1 MPVIEC
7 DVETAAERLAAAG
20 VEIRAG
26 NTAHERWR
34 AESEDAEAVAVAY
47 HRKIVVQGN
56 RPHRLASVVRNDG
69 EDGASGTGNDR
80 VYCYFDGASRGNP
93 GPAAIGW
100 VLVTDAGIV
109 AEGGE
114 RIADTTNNRAEYE
127 ALIRVLEVA
136 GEYGFSEVNVRGDSE
151 LVCKQIRREYETSQP
166 ALRERRVRVHELLDG
181 FGEWTIEHVPRAVN
195 DRADAR
201 ANEALDDE

>member
-7 DVETAAERLAAAG
+7 DVAAAAERLGAAG
-20 VEIRAG
+20 VETRAG
-26 NTAHERWR
+26 NTDHERWR
-34 AESEDAEAVAVAY
+34 AESAEAVAVAY
-47 HRKIVVQGN
+47 NWKVVVQGS
-56 RPHRLASVVRNDG
+56 RPHQLASVVRNDDG
-69 EDGASGTGNDR
+69 DDADGAGSSR

-100 VLVTDAGIV
+100 VLVADGGIV

-136 GEYGFSEVNVRGDSE
+136 EEYGFSEVNVRGDSE
-151 LVCKQIRREYETSQP
+151 LICKQVHGEYETNQP
-166 ALRERRVRVHELLDG
+166 ALRERRVTVRELLAG
-181 FGEWTIEHVPRAVN
+181 FEDWTLEHVPREVN

-201 ANEALDDE
+201 ANEALDHE

>member
-7 DVETAAERLAAAG
+7 DVAAAAERLGAAG
-20 VEIRAG
+20 VETRAG
-26 NTAHERWR
+26 NTDHERWR
-34 AESEDAEAVAVAY
+34 AESPEAVAVAY
-47 HRKIVVQGN
+47 NGKVVVQGS
-56 RPHRLASVVRNDG
+56 RPHRLASVVRNDDG
-69 EDGASGTGNDR
+69 DDADGAGSSR

-100 VLVTDAGIV
+100 VLVADGGIV

-136 GEYGFSEVNVRGDSE
+136 EEYGFSEVNVRGDSE
-151 LVCKQIRREYETSQP
+151 LICKQVRGEYETNQP
-166 ALRERRVRVHELLDG
+166 ALRERRVTVRELLAG
-181 FGEWTIEHVPRAVN
+181 FEDWTLEHVPREVN

-201 ANEALDDE
+201 ANEVLDNE

>member
-7 DVETAAERLAAAG
+7 DVAAAAERLGAAG
-20 VEIRAG
+20 VETRAG
-26 NTAHERWR
+26 NTDHERWR
-34 AESEDAEAVAVAY
+34 AESPEAVAVAY
-47 HRKIVVQGN
+47 NGKVVVQGS
-56 RPHRLASVVRNDG
+56 RPHQLASVVRNDDG
-69 EDGASGTGNDR
+69 DDADGAGSSR

-100 VLVTDAGIV
+100 VLVADGGIV

-136 GEYGFSEVNVRGDSE
+136 EEYGFSEVNVRGDSE
-151 LVCKQIRREYETSQP
+151 LICKQVRGEYETNQP
-166 ALRERRVRVHELLDG
+166 ALRERRVTVRELLAG
-181 FGEWTIEHVPRAVN
+181 FEDWTLEHVPREVN

-201 ANEALDDE
+201 ANEVLDNE

>member
-7 DVETAAERLAAAG
+7 DVAAAAERLGAAG
-20 VEIRAG
+20 VETRAG
-26 NTAHERWR
+26 NTDHERWR
-34 AESEDAEAVAVAY
+34 AEGAEAVAVAY
-47 HRKIVVQGN
+47 DGKVVVQGS
-56 RPHRLASVVRNDG
+56 RPHQLASVVREGG
-69 EDGASGTGNDR
+69 EGDAGGAGSSR
-80 VYCYFDGASRGNP
+80 VYCYFDGASRGTP

-100 VLVTDAGIV
+100 VLVADGGIV

-136 GEYGFSEVNVRGDSE
+136 EEYGFSEVNVRGDSE
-151 LVCKQIRREYETSQP
+151 LICKQVRGEYETNQP
-166 ALRERRVRVHELLDG
+166 ALRERRVTVRELLAG
-181 FGEWTIEHVPRAVN
+181 FEDWTLEHVPREVN

-201 ANEALDDE
+201 ANEVLDNE